1 MNEKKHMLSRF
12 VIPQAIFKKSKYRN
26 DFNENPTLR
35 RAGFFF
41 YDPRETDR
49 KEMWIF
55 CGLELKKKYFGYKE
69 GELLANT
76 KFSLYNVGFCVKI
89 EEEICRNLDLLA

>member
-1 MNEKKHMLSRF
+1 MISTRILLLGEQGS
-12 VIPQAIFKKSKYRN
+12 
-26 DFNENPTLR
+26 
-35 RAGFFF
+35 FF